1 MLSRKRIG
9 LAVVVSVMVLA
20 SIAQSVLAYDWNAP
34 SNWFTAEY
42 QLTMHYC
49 GPASARMYLNYVKS
63 KYGLIFTVPSQSSL
77 NTYGHSKNIS
87 KDPDVDPRG
96 EAWNLYHYTPAG
108 YYYDDWIYDNA
119 HSGVDGGAW
128 AIAFYQEPIVV
139 ATYAGA
145 HFMVLRGV
153 TADSD
158 PKTNYPNANISYVY
172 VADPWNP
179 NWGQIFPGYY
189 ALGTNNHIAYST
201 WTGSYFTKFTYHS
214 ENGAQWTN
222 HWVTIERDSRAAA
235 PTTRHGTT
243 INANASALNA
253 PALKQPVDKGIGGI
267 NTPLLPTDPKAVQG
281 ELLRIIDQS
290 AEIGALP
297 QAVAEE
303 AQQPKPIRNDSDVIA
318 IATRTIDLVGL
329 NKKPGFGPALQG
341 AVAGA
346 PIFINS
352 ISPDFPDYYLVPFRQ
367 GKNVTA
373 VVMVGVKDGQGFYM
387 GSTYTN
393 LPVVDY
399 PFVSKD
405 KAMATARPQLGTLA
419 ATARLVWKPSQE
431 SMEPY
436 YPIWEVST
444 NLGSFYVD
452 HTEQVR
458 TQLSEP

>member
-1 MLSRKRIG
+1 MFPRKRIG

-20 SIAQSVLAYDWNAP
+20 LIAQSVLAYDWNAP
-34 SNWFTAEY
+34 STWFTAEY
-42 QLTMHYC
+42 QSTTHYC

-63 KYGLIFTVPSQSSL
+63 KYSLSITVPSQSDL

-87 KDPDVDPRG
+87 NDPDVDPRG
-96 EAWNLYHYTPAG
+96 EAWNLYNYTPSG
-108 YYYDDWIYDNA
+108 YYYNDWIYDNA

-128 AIAFYQEPIVV
+128 TIANYQEPIVV

-179 NWGQIFPGYY
+179 AYGQIFPGYY
-189 ALGTNNHIAYST
+189 ALGTNNHMAYST

-222 HWVTIERDSRAAA
+222 HWVTIERGSGAAA
-235 PTTRHGTT
+235 PTTIHGTT
-243 INANASALNA
+243 ISAPTLND
-253 PALKQPVDKGIGGI
+253 PALKLPVDKGSDGI
-267 NTPLLPTDPKAVQG
+267 STPLLPTDPKALQG
-281 ELLRIIDQS
+281 ELPRIIDQS
-290 AEIGALP
+290 AEIDTLP

-303 AQQPKPIRNDSDVIA
+303 AQQPKPIRDDSDVIA
-318 IATRTIDLVGL
+318 VATRTIDLIGL

-341 AVAGA
+341 VVAGA
-346 PIFINS
+346 PIFVNS

-373 VVMVGVKDGQGFYM
+373 VVMVGVKDGQGFYL

-399 PFVSKD
+399 PFVSKA
-405 KAMATARPQLGTLA
+405 KAIASMQPQLGTLA
-419 ATARLVWKPSQE
+419 ATARLVWKPSKE

-444 NLGSFYVD
+444 SRSIFFVD
-452 HTEQVR
+452 HTGQVHA
-458 TQLSEP
+458 QLSEP